1 MLDLEACWT
10 AVENRDAAAD
20 GSFFY
25 GVRTTGVYCRPGCA
39 SRRPLRTNTVFF
51 ETTGAAEAAG
61 FRSCK
66 RCRPTDESAASRHV
80 AAIEKACALL
90 RTSENIPSLGE
101 LAEAAAISRFHFHRV
116 FKQITGVT
124 PRDYAR
130 SHRLGRL
137 GEKLDSGQPI
147 AASIYASGF
156 GSSSRAYEMA
166 PGGLGMTP
174 GTRRRGGSG
183 ETIRFVTV
191 ATPLGW
197 ALVAATR
204 RGICM
209 TALDN
214 ERDGLAA
221 SLRQRFPLAEL
232 IAEDAG
238 LKEWADRIVR
248 FITAPEQNLDLPLDI
263 RGTAFQARVWR
274 ALQKIPLGKTAS
286 YTEIAATLGQP
297 KAVRAVAQACAA
309 NKLALI
315 VPCHRV
321 IRSDGGLGGYRWG
334 LERKRAL
341 LARERA
347 AVASDEAAA

>member
-1 MLDLEACWT
+1 MLG

-20 GSFFY
+20 GNFFY

-39 SRRPLRTNTVFF
+39 SRRPLRTNTLFF
-51 ETTGAAEAAG
+51 ETTAAAEAAG

-66 RCRPTDESAASRHV
+66 RCRPTDGSAASRHV

-90 RTSENIPSLGE
+90 RTSETIPSLGE
-101 LAEAAAISRFHFHRV
+101 LADAAAISRFHFHRV

-147 AASIYASGF
+147 TASIYASGF
-156 GSSSRAYEMA
+156 GSSSRAYEVA
-166 PGGLGMTP
+166 PAGLGMTP

-197 ALVAATR
+197 ALVAATK

-209 TALDN
+209 TAL
-214 ERDGLAA
+214 G
-221 SLRQRFPLAEL
+221 
-232 IAEDAG
+232 
-238 LKEWADRIVR
+238 
-248 FITAPEQNLDLPLDI
+248 
-263 RGTAFQARVWR
+263 
-274 ALQKIPLGKTAS
+274 
-286 YTEIAATLGQP
+286 
-297 KAVRAVAQACAA
+297 
-309 NKLALI
+309 
-315 VPCHRV
+315 
-321 IRSDGGLGGYRWG
+321 
-334 LERKRAL
+334 
-341 LARERA
+341 
-347 AVASDEAAA
+347 